1 MNIVRM
7 ILTASIGG
15 LLVTAPVGLAQ
26 AVDAHNHGA
35 TAKKANPAKTIAAK
49 KQAKPK
55 HAGHMSMMQNCP
67 MMRGGH
73 GGKGGMQ
80 HSMMS
85 EGGMAM
91 SPRMQWHHNMMMWHH
106 QMMHGQSPMHRGS

>member
-1 MNIVRM
+1 MRM
-7 ILTASIGG
+7 FRMAFAASIAGF
-15 LLVTAPVGLAQ
+15 LVAAPIPAAH

-35 TAKKANPAKTIAAK
+35 ATKKVQPEKKIAAK
-49 KQAKPK
+49 KQTKSK

-73 GGKGGMQ
+73 GGKGSMQ

-85 EGGMAM
+85 EGGMSM